1 MKKLILLLLFI
12 PLFSFGQS
20 LKTDF
25 KKGYEAGYKKGY
37 CMEDIL
43 CSEPVLKQTPISK
56 SGFDSYSDGYAIGV
70 IDGNRDKENE
80 DSDKPKESKR
90 IDPEKYS
97 IYKSRDQSKMNV
109 NIGEV
114 VTQLNIGLNN
124 ALLAREMRR
133 QHYDNLAVEMKN
145 MINNNTYRVSNDDA
159 IDGLIFNIRYN
170 ALEMIDKSNNY
181 LKRAFLRPKIYSN
194 FITKIANNFIKGN
207 QVFIKLYKYK
217 IDKINSISD
226 PKLKEKFNKRFN
238 DYIQQNPVHVW
249 VEQEFDYFWLASG
262 SWYKPSHY
270 ELRIGHPHIV
280 YKGKYFTEI
289 SSFYDFILY
298 CLEEDY
304 DVRYRQYIAVLEE
317 LNNLRNSVKK
327 SRTEFIENLKEKD
340 LKKFLKSETKS
351 LLDSNLFIIK
361 HCDYD
366 IKSKELKNDI
376 SKYQVLLT
384 KPAEKNTN
392 KYKNYFKKANLGSCS
407 GFSNIQLVEQY
418 ELVLSH
424 LNDYKNN

>member
-1 MKKLILLLLFI
+1 MKKLILLLLFV
-12 PLFSFGQS
+12 PLVSFGQS

-25 KKGYEAGYKKGY
+25 QKGYEAGYKKGY
-37 CMEDIL
+37 CLEDIL
-43 CSEPVLKQTPISK
+43 CSPPSLIQTPISK

-70 IDGNRDKENE
+70 RDGNRDKENE

-90 IDPEKYS
+90 VGVDPEKYS

-114 VTQLNIGLNN
+114 VNQLNIGLNN
-124 ALLAREMRR
+124 ALLAREIRR
-133 QHYDNLAVEMKN
+133 QHYDNLAVKMKN
-145 MINNNTYRVSNDDA
+145 KINNNTFRVSNDWQ
-159 IDGLIFNIRYN
+159 IDGLIISIRHY
-170 ALEMIDKSNNY
+170 ALDIIDQSNNY
-181 LKRAFLRPKIYSN
+181 LKRALMKPKIYSN
-194 FITKIANNFIKGN
+194 FITKIASNFIKGN

-226 PKLKEKFNKRFN
+226 PKLKEDFNKRFN
-238 DYIQQNPVHVW
+238 DYIQTNPVHISF
-249 VEQEFDYFWLASG
+249 EQKHNYLELASWP
-262 SWYKPSHY
+262 WYKPSHY
-270 ELRIGHPHIV
+270 ELRIVHPYIV

-304 DVRYRQYIAVLEE
+304 YVRLEQY
-317 LNNLRNSVKK
+317 LNFNEKLYSLRNSVKK
-327 SRTEFIENLKEKD
+327 SRTEFIESLKEKD
-340 LKKFLKSETKS
+340 LKKFLKSEAKS

-361 HCDYD
+361 YCDYD
-366 IKSKELKNDI
+366 IKTKKLKNNI

-384 KPAEKNTN
+384 KPDEERYYYNPPM
-392 KYKNYFKKANLGSCS
+392 GSCS

-424 LNDYKNN
+424 LNDYTNN

>member
-1 MKKLILLLLFI
+1 MKKLLLILLFI
-12 PLFSFGQS
+12 PLVSFGQS

-25 KKGYEAGYKKGY
+25 QKGYEAGYKKGY
-37 CMEDIL
+37 CLEEHCYFNRSPLPPDAPL
-43 CSEPVLKQTPISK
+43 PAR
-56 SGFDSYSDGYAIGV
+56 GNDSYSDGYATGV
-70 IDGNRDKENE
+70 RDGVRDKENE
-80 DSDKPKESKR
+80 DSGKPKESKR

-159 IDGLIFNIRYN
+159 IDGLIFSIRYY
-170 ALEMIDKSNNY
+170 ALDIIDQSNNY
-181 LKRAFLRPKIYSN
+181 LKRALMKPKIYSN

-226 PKLKEKFNKRFN
+226 PKLKEEFNKRFN
-238 DYIQQNPVHVW
+238 DYIQINPVHIW
-249 VEQEFDYFWLASG
+249 LEQKHNYLGFVG
-262 SWYKPSHY
+262 KPSHY
-270 ELRIGHPHIV
+270 ELRIVHPYIV
-280 YKGKYFTEI
+280 YKGKHFTEI

-304 DVRYRQYIAVLEE
+304 DVRFKQY
-317 LNNLRNSVKK
+317 LNFNKKLYSLRNSVKK
-327 SRTEFIENLKEKD
+327 SRTEFIESLKEKD
-340 LKKFLKSETKS
+340 LKKFLKSEAKS

-361 HCDYD
+361 YCDYD
-366 IKSKELKNDI
+366 IKTKKLKNNI

-384 KPAEKNTN
+384 KPDEERYY
-392 KYKNYFKKANLGSCS
+392 YKPPMGSCS

-424 LNDYKNN
+424 LNDYTNN